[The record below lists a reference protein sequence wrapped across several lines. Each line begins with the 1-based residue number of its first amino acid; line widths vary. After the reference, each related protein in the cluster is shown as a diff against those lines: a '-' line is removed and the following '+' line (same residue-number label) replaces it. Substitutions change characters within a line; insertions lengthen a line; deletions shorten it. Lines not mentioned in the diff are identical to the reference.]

1 MSGAAGTRGSQRR
14 HAYETP
20 IGLGGQIE
28 GRFLSLFLSGSGSRR
43 AGGARAPQVV
53 PVCIGVALAASMAH
67 HYHVNP
73 ESLER
78 ANAFLAAVA
87 ARVQQGEMID
97 ATPAELG
104 REIGV
109 EEPLAAARAVRALLA
124 RRRLEAVDG
133 GYRLLD
139 ARPIEA
145 GEREQIPR
153 PRRPKKER
161 AAEGAADKPGKRTA
175 YSDIGR
181 EAVERLVELGRE
193 VGTLRGAL
201 RTAREEVREAQAA
214 RDDAERRAAA
224 LSGRTKELEA
234 RVEMAE
240 ANLRTLLAAAKGAGR
255 DTPVGDTEM
264 EAILGVLKG
273 GPNDLGAP

>member
-1 MSGAAGTRGSQRR
+1 VA
-14 HAYETP
+14 
-20 IGLGGQIE
+20 
-28 GRFLSLFLSGSGSRR
+28 LSGWM
-43 AGGARAPQVV
+43 P
-53 PVCIGVALAASMAH
+53 H
-67 HYHVNP
+67 HYRVNQ

-87 ARVQQGEMID
+87 ARAGAGELID
-97 ATPAELG
+97 LSPAELG

-109 EEPLAAARAVRALLA
+109 EEPLAAARAIRALLA

-133 GYRLLD
+133 RYRLLD
-139 ARPIEA
+139 PRPIEP
-145 GEREQIPR
+145 GEREQVPR
-153 PRRPKKER
+153 PRRPR
-161 AAEGAADKPGKRTA
+161 AGRPSKALGEEGAGPGKRTA

-181 EAVERLVELGRE
+181 EAIERLVELGRE
-193 VGTLRGAL
+193 VGTLRGML
-201 RTAREEVREAQAA
+201 RSAREEAREAQAA

-224 LSGRTKELEA
+224 LSSRVKELEA
-234 RVEMAE
+234 RAEMAE

-273 GPNDLGAP
+273 APNDVAASE